1 MHDASV
7 AEWIRRKFNSLDSV
21 MNERVRRQWAA
32 SEAISLAW
40 GGISAVAAGTG
51 MSRSTIRAGIREL
64 REREQA
70 GGVASSTRVRR
81 PGGGGKPLVQTD
93 PAIAQALEDLVA
105 PQTRGDPMSP
115 LRWTLKSTSRLAA
128 ELTRL
133 GHPVSAR
140 TVAALLKASDYSLQ
154 GNRKTREGGRH
165 VDRDAQFNHI
175 NARVMAAQTRGQPV
189 VSVDAKKKE
198 LVGDFKNNGKEWR
211 PKGKPEE
218 VRVYDFID
226 KAPDKGR
233 VTPYGVYDLTANEG
247 WISVGTDHDTARF
260 AAQTIGKW
268 WREMGRARYPHATEL
283 LITADGG
290 GSNSSRCRLW
300 KIALQEL
307 ADATG
312 LVLHVSHFPPGTS
325 KWNKIEHR
333 LFCHVTQNWRGK
345 PLVSHDLIVKLIG
358 STTTRA
364 GLKVK
369 AALDN
374 DRYESGIKVS
384 DKELDAV
391 RIKRDDFHGE
401 WNYSILPNPANW
413 IGYPCAR
420 P

>member
-1 MHDASV
+1 MD
-7 AEWIRRKFNSLDSV
+7 
-21 MNERVRRQWAA
+21 ERVRRQWAA
-32 SEAISLAW
+32 SEAMSLAW
-40 GGISAVAAGTG
+40 GGISAVAMGTG

-70 GGVASSTRVRR
+70 GAAVPSTRVRR

-93 PAIAQALEDLVA
+93 PAIARALEELVA

-128 ELTRL
+128 ELTGR

-140 TVAALLKASDYSLQ
+140 TVAALLKAADYSLQ

-165 VDRDAQFNHI
+165 ADRDAQFGHI
-175 NARVMAAQTRGQPV
+175 NARVTAAQARGQPV

-198 LVGDFKNNGKEWR
+198 LVGDFKNGGTEWR

-226 KAPDKGR
+226 RAPDKGR

-247 WISVGTDHDTARF
+247 WVSVGTDHGTARF
-260 AAQTIGKW
+260 AAQTILKW
-268 WREMGRARYPHATEL
+268 WTEMGRARYPDATEL

-312 LVLHVSHFPPGTS
+312 LTLHVSHFPPGTS

-369 AALDN
+369 AALDTG
-374 DRYESGIKVS
+374 RYESGIKVS
-384 DKELDAV
+384 DEELDAV

-401 WNYSILPNPANW
+401 WNYSILPNEK
-413 IGYPCAR
+413 IG
-420 P
+420 

>member
-1 MHDASV
+1 MHDAIAV
-7 AEWIRRKFNSLDSV
+7 EGIRQKYLDLGPV
-21 MNERVRRQWAA
+21 MDERVRRQWAA
-32 SEAISLAW
+32 SEARSLTW
-40 GGISAVAAGTG
+40 GGISAVASATG

-64 REREQA
+64 REREES
-70 GGVASSTRVRR
+70 GTVPTPRVRR
-81 PGGGGKPLVQTD
+81 PGGGGKPLVETD
-93 PAIAQALEDLVA
+93 PTITEALEQLVE

-128 ELTRL
+128 ELTQRD
-133 GHPVSAR
+133 HPVSAR
-140 TVAALLKASDYSLQ
+140 KVAALLKDADYSLQ
-154 GNRKTREGGRH
+154 GNRKTREGGKH
-165 VDRDAQFNHI
+165 VDRDAQFHHI
-175 NARVMAAQTRGQPV
+175 NQRVMTMQAQGQPV

-247 WISVGTDHDTARF
+247 WVSVGTDHDTSRF

-268 WREMGRARYPHATEL
+268 WREMGQVRYPDATEL

-300 KIALQEL
+300 KISLQEL
-307 ADATG
+307 ADTTG
-312 LVLHVSHFPPGTS
+312 LTLHVCHFPPGTS

-358 STTTRA
+358 STTTST
-364 GLKVK
+364 GLKVR
-369 AALDN
+369 AALDTG
-374 DRYESGIKVS
+374 RYESGIKVS
-384 DKELDAV
+384 DKDLSQV
-391 RIKRDDFHGE
+391 RIKREDFHGE
-401 WNYSILPNPANW
+401 WNYSIRPNAK
-413 IGYPCAR
+413 IG
-420 P
+420 

>member
-1 MHDASV
+1 MHDV
-7 AEWIRRKFNSLDSV
+7 TVVEGIRQKYLDLGPV
-21 MNERVRRQWAA
+21 MDERVRRQWAA
-32 SEAISLAW
+32 SEARLLSW
-40 GGISAVAAGTG
+40 GGVSAVALATG
-51 MSRSTIRAGIREL
+51 MSRSTIRVGINEL
-64 REREQA
+64 RERGES
-70 GGVASSTRVRR
+70 GVAPTARVRR
-81 PGGGGKPLVQTD
+81 PGGGGKPLIETD
-93 PAIAQALEDLVA
+93 PLITQALEQLVE

-128 ELTRL
+128 ELTERD
-133 GHPVSAR
+133 HPVSAR
-140 TVAALLKASDYSLQ
+140 KVAALLKDADYSLQ
-154 GNRKTREGGRH
+154 GNRKTREGGKH
-165 VDRDAQFNHI
+165 VDRDAQFRHI
-175 NARVMAAQTRGQPV
+175 NQRVVAMQAQGQPV

-198 LVGDFKNNGKEWR
+198 LVGDFKNNGKEWQ

-247 WISVGTDHDTARF
+247 WVSVGTDHDTARF

-268 WREMGRARYPHATEL
+268 WREMGRPRYPQATEL

-312 LVLHVSHFPPGTS
+312 MVLNVCHFPPGTS

-358 STTTRA
+358 STTTST

-369 AALDN
+369 AALDT
-374 DRYESGIKVS
+374 DRYESGIKVTN
-384 DKELDAV
+384 KELNEV
-391 RIKRDDFHGE
+391 QIKRDDFHGE
-401 WNYSILPNPANW
+401 WNYSILPNRK
-413 IGYPCAR
+413 IG
-420 P
+420 

>member
-1 MHDASV
+1 MGDATV
-7 AEWIRRKFNSLDSV
+7 IAGIRRKFDALDPV
-21 MNERVRRQWAA
+21 MDERVRRQWAA
-32 SEAISLAW
+32 SEARSLAW
-40 GGISAVAAGTG
+40 GGISAVAMATG
-51 MSRSTIRAGIREL
+51 MSRSTIHAGLKDLAE
-64 REREQA
+64 RERTGIMPTA
-70 GGVASSTRVRR
+70 RIRR
-81 PGGGGKPLVQTD
+81 SGGGGKPLVQTD
-93 PAIAQALEDLVA
+93 PAIVEALEELVG

-128 ELTRL
+128 ELTRRD
-133 GHPVSAR
+133 HPVSAR
-140 TVAALLKASDYSLQ
+140 KVAALLKEADYSLQ
-154 GNRKTREGGRH
+154 GNRKKIEGGKH
-165 VDRDAQFNHI
+165 ADRDAQFGHI
-175 NARVMAAQTRGQPV
+175 NAQVVMMQAKGQPA

-198 LVGDFKNNGKEWR
+198 LVGDFKNGGREWHR
-211 PKGKPEE
+211 QGKPEE

-247 WISVGTDHDTARF
+247 WVSVGTDHDTARF

-268 WREMGRARYPHATEL
+268 WREMGQARYPNAREL

-300 KIALQEL
+300 KLALQEL

-312 LVLHVSHFPPGTS
+312 LTLHVCHFPPGTS

-358 STTTRA
+358 STTTA
-364 GLKVK
+364 KGLKVK
-369 AALDN
+369 AALDT
-374 DRYESGIKVS
+374 DRYESGIKVT
-384 DKELDAV
+384 DRELNAV

-401 WNYSILPNPANW
+401 WNYSVLPKEKFA
-413 IGYPCAR
+413 
-420 P
+420 

>member
-1 MHDASV
+1 MWLSEQMHDACV
-7 AEWIRRKFNSLDSV
+7 AEGIRLKFRALGPV
-21 MNERVRRQWAA
+21 MDERVRRQWAA
-32 SEAISLAW
+32 SEARLLSW
-40 GGISAVAAGTG
+40 GGISLVAMATG
-51 MSRSTIRAGIREL
+51 MSRSTIQVGIEEL
-64 REREQA
+64 KEREET
-70 GGVASSTRVRR
+70 GIASAHIRR

-93 PAIAQALEDLVA
+93 PGIVQALEELVA
-105 PQTRGDPMSP
+105 PETRGDPMSP

-128 ELTRL
+128 ELTRRD
-133 GHPVSAR
+133 HPVSAR
-140 TVAALLKASDYSLQ
+140 KVAALLKDADYSLQ
-154 GNRKTREGGRH
+154 GNRKTREGGNH
-165 VDRDAQFNHI
+165 VDRNAQFQHI
-175 NARVMAAQTRGQPV
+175 NTRVITMQARGQPV

-198 LVGDFKNNGKEWR
+198 LVGDFKNNGKEWQ
-211 PKGKPEE
+211 PKGRPEE

-247 WISVGTDHDTARF
+247 WVSVGTDHDTARF

-268 WREMGRARYPHATEL
+268 WREMGRARYPKATEL

-307 ADATG
+307 ADTTG
-312 LVLHVSHFPPGTS
+312 LVLNVCHFPPGTS

-358 STTTRA
+358 DTTTTT

-369 AALDN
+369 AALDT
-374 DRYESGIKVS
+374 DRYESGIKVTN
-384 DKELDAV
+384 KELEAV

-401 WNYSILPNPANW
+401 WNYSVLPNKKIA
-413 IGYPCAR
+413 
-420 P
+420 

>member
-7 AEWIRRKFNSLDSV
+7 AEWIRRKFDSLDPV
-21 MNERVRRQWAA
+21 MDERVRRQWAA

-40 GGISAVAAGTG
+40 GGISAVAMGTG

-70 GGVASSTRVRR
+70 GGAAVPSTRVRR

-93 PAIAQALEDLVA
+93 PAITRALEDLVA

-128 ELTRL
+128 ELTGR

-140 TVAALLKASDYSLQ
+140 TVAALLKAADYSLQ
-154 GNRKTREGGRH
+154 GNRKTREGGKH
-165 VDRDAQFNHI
+165 VDRDAQFNQI
-175 NARVMAAQTRGQPV
+175 NARVMAAQARGQPV

-198 LVGDFKNNGKEWR
+198 LVGDFKNGGKEWHR
-211 PKGKPEE
+211 KGKPEE

-226 KAPDKGR
+226 TAPDKGR

-247 WISVGTDHDTARF
+247 WVSVGTDHDTARF

-268 WREMGRARYPHATEL
+268 WREMGHARYPHATEL

-312 LVLHVSHFPPGTS
+312 LTLHVSHFPPGTS

-358 STTTRA
+358 STTTST

-369 AALDN
+369 AALDTN
-374 DRYESGIKVS
+374 RYESGIKVT

-401 WNYSILPNPANW
+401 WNYSILPNEKV
-413 IGYPCAR
+413 G
-420 P
+420 